1 MSATLGMEPMHS
13 KGDLSAV
20 TTRQQTLHSNYMFTG
35 TVDEII
41 SIDSD

>member
-20 TTRQQTLHSNYMFTG
+20 TTRQQELHSNYMFTG
-35 TVDEII
+35 TVDI